1 MIPDPIQNL
10 RFALDRDKPSLTMS
24 WERPSNVDVNRPDE
38 LTQYEI
44 FFKPE
49 GQQTFT
55 SHTVPGSSTTLT
67 LTRKS
72 GLVLDPVSQF
82 SVRAL
87 NRDRQAGEWITVTQ
101 LIGIAAAHLIMYYN
115 YYRFFKVVIFV
126 HQEIMSC

>member
-1 MIPDPIQNL
+1 MIPDSIQNL
-10 RFALDRDKPSLTMS
+10 RLTLDRDKPSLTMS

-38 LTQYEI
+38 LKKYEI
-44 FFKPE
+44 SFKAE
-49 GQQTFT
+49 GQRTYT

-87 NRDRQAGEWITVTQ
+87 NRDQQAGEWITVTQ
-101 LIGIAAAHLIMYYN
+101 LIGIATAHLM
-115 YYRFFKVVIFV
+115 
-126 HQEIMSC
+126 

>member
-1 MIPDPIQNL
+1 MNTITGNFSPTAMIPDPIQNL

-49 GQQTFT
+49 GQQMFT

-101 LIGIAAAHLIMYYN
+101 LIGIATAHLIM
-115 YYRFFKVVIFV
+115 
-126 HQEIMSC
+126 